1 MIWGWIAAAL
11 FLSWIVCEKRV
22 AWHHYIWML
31 LPIDMYGINI
41 AGSTFKPY
49 MIYGMIIIGY
59 EIIKNY
65 CLKLPKTVLF
75 ITILLLLSDAING
88 LIVASIMQHLMF
100 LFVLGIACFYLNVQK
115 GRIDFD
121 EISTVS
127 IATTIGYGFVFVVAY
142 TLISLNIDLPGI
154 YAEGPRTAH
163 GMVISTSLTGISN
176 ELTTYRLRGFNIDP
190 NVVVVTLVPGAALG
204 LANILYKKKTQ
215 NTRNYLAVIFYFLVV
230 YASGSRMAFLS
241 SLIMLA
247 LMLFIGYKETN
258 KKRIWIL
265 RSLIAA
271 LFLAILVVLKGET
284 IFTKV
289 MNDLTS
295 FFSSR
300 ASMTGDA
307 GRWTIWKYNFNYLV
321 DNDCLSIGVGQN
333 QILNYTVLGKA
344 CHNTWLEWICGTG
357 LFIGMV
363 INAWFIFAHKSIKRK
378 CYEAGI
384 DYLHDYYPIVLAY
397 WIILIALTSVDNI
410 TNSAML
416 FWMILFRYGSIVP
429 QEDNV
434 LFLHNT
440 DNITNKQFAGSNL
453 NDEFPIR

>member
-1 MIWGWIAAAL
+1 MIWVWIAAAL
-11 FLSWIVCEKRV
+11 FLSWLVCEKRV
-22 AWHHYIWML
+22 AWYHYIWML
-31 LPIDMYGINI
+31 LPVDMYGITI

-49 MIYGMIIIGY
+49 MIYGMIIVGY
-59 EIIKNY
+59 EIIKNH
-65 CLKLPKTVLF
+65 CLKLPKAVLF
-75 ITILLLLSDAING
+75 ITGLLLLSDAVNG

-115 GRIDFD
+115 GQIDFN

-127 IATTIGYGFVFVVAY
+127 IATTIGYGLVFVVAY

-154 YAEGPRTAH
+154 YSEGSRFSD

-190 NVVVVTLVPGAALG
+190 NVVVVTLVPGAAVG
-204 LANILYKKKTQ
+204 LANILYKQKTK
-215 NTRNYLAVIFYFLVV
+215 NIRNLLAVIFYFLVV

-241 SLIMLA
+241 SLIMLV

-258 KKRIWIL
+258 KKRLWIL
-265 RSLIAA
+265 RSLIVT
-271 LFLAILVVLKGET
+271 LFLAIFVVLKGEA

-289 MNDLTS
+289 VDDLTD

-300 ASMTGDA
+300 ASLTGDA
-307 GRWTIWKYNFNYLV
+307 GRWTIWKNNFNYLV
-321 DNDCLSIGVGQN
+321 DNYRLFIGVGQN
-333 QILNYTVLGKA
+333 QILNFTVSGHA

-363 INAWFIFAHKSIKRK
+363 IIFWFIFAHKSIKRK
-378 CYEAGI
+378 CYEAGL

-397 WIILIALTSVDNI
+397 WITLIALTSVDNI

-416 FWMILFRYGSIVP
+416 FWMILFRYGSVVP
-429 QEDNV
+429 KEEGE
-434 LFLHNT
+434 LLLYNT
-440 DNITNKQFAGSNL
+440 DKTTNKQFEGSN
-453 NDEFPIR
+453 